1 MQVAGIDLAWGNR
14 ARTGIAVTDEQGSL
28 LRSGSV
34 LTDDDIAEFLAG
46 SSLAAIAID
55 APIIVTNATGMR
67 ECERELSRDFRQ
79 FHAGTHPTNLG
90 RPSMQP
96 HPRAMRL
103 VEQHGWATIP
113 AGEASPASPVA
124 LEVYPHSSMVG
135 LFGLSRI
142 LEYKAKSG
150 RTLPMRKGQ
159 FDVLMRLM
167 ERHCE
172 TPLALTRNS
181 RWLELRV
188 IAASAQR
195 QSDLNLIED
204 EIDAI
209 FCAYVAWVFATSP
222 LELASY
228 GDPTTGVIVTFPPPG
243 PA

>member
-1 MQVAGIDLAWGNR
+1 
-14 ARTGIAVTDEQGSL
+14 
-28 LRSGSV
+28 
-34 LTDDDIAEFLAG
+34 
-46 SSLAAIAID
+46 
-55 APIIVTNATGMR
+55 MR
-67 ECERELSRDFRQ
+67 R
-79 FHAGTHPTNLG
+79 
-90 RPSMQP
+90 
-96 HPRAMRL
+96 
-103 VEQHGWATIP
+103 
-113 AGEASPASPVA
+113 
-124 LEVYPHSSMVG
+124 
-135 LFGLSRI
+135 
-142 LEYKAKSG
+142 
-150 RTLPMRKGQ
+150 GQ

-222 LELASY
+222 RALTSY